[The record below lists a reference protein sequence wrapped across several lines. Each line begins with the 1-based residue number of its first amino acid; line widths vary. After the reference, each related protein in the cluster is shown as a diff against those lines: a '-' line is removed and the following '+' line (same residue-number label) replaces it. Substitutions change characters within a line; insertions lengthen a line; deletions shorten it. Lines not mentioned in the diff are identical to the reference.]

1 MGCFTTKIL
10 DPEEQIRQLTKLKND
25 VTTTVETNNIRI
37 SGIQQQIQ
45 EINDEIK
52 QLENDIVQN
61 QYSYSE
67 AEKLQKAQKIIELK
81 TDLQRA
87 QKAFDLLNPNNEN
100 LKNNIT
106 MINSK
111 IQEIETNRITK
122 MENDIMTKIGDTDPT
137 PALKKNIEYI
147 MEQIEKDNK
156 IIEMLNN
163 GNKAINPDVGTAE
176 DQLKQLLGNGTA
188 GAPPVY

>member
-1 MGCFTTKIL
+1 LAHFTTKIL

-81 TDLQRA
+81 SDLQRA
-87 QKAFDLLNPNNEN
+87 QKTLNLINPNNEN

-147 MEQIEKDNK
+147 MKQIEKDNK

-176 DQLKQLLGNGTA
+176 DILKQTLGNGTA

>member
-37 SGIQQQIQ
+37 SGIQQQIK
-45 EINDEIK
+45 EINEEIK

-176 DQLKQLLGNGTA
+176 DILKQTLGNGTA